1 MAKFPNPFARSA
13 APTPAQ
19 MPAPAAAPRAS
30 APAPI
35 PSDMIGGGAQDLI
48 KDATTASFVKD
59 VIEASK
65 TVPVLVDFWAPW
77 CGPCKTLSPI
87 IERQVRAAKG
97 KVKLVKMDIDAHP
110 SIAGQLGV
118 QSIPAVFA
126 FVDGRPIDGFMGALP
141 ENQVKAFID
150 RLIATNGAPDDGLE
164 GALESA
170 QAAFDEG
177 DVKSAAEIFAAV
189 LEEDK
194 ENIDALAGLAK
205 CYVASGDFDHAE
217 STLALVPPA
226 KQSHEKIV
234 GVRAMLDLARKAPS
248 AAATSALEA
257 AVASN
262 PNDHQ
267 SRFDLALAM
276 NAAGNKEGA
285 VDHLLEIFKRNRA
298 WNEEAARKQLVQFFE
313 AWGPKD
319 EMTLT
324 GRRRLSV
331 MLFA

>member
-1 MAKFPNPFARSA
+1 MAKFPNPFASRSA
-13 APTPAQ
+13 
-19 MPAPAAAPRAS
+19 APAAAPAAPRPAAAVPPAAAS
-30 APAPI
+30 L
-35 PSDMIGGGAQDLI
+35 DGMIGSAAADLI
-48 KDATTASFVKD
+48 KDTTTAAFMKD

-77 CGPCKTLSPI
+77 CGPCKALTPI
-87 IERQVRAAKG
+87 IEKLVRAAKG
-97 KVKLVKMDIDAHP
+97 KVRLVKMNIDDHP
-110 SIAGQLGV
+110 SVAGQLGV

-126 FVDGRPIDGFMGALP
+126 FVDGKPIDAFMGALP
-141 ENQVKAFID
+141 EGQVKTFID
-150 RLIATNGAPDDGLE
+150 RLIATNGSVDDGLA

-170 QAAFDEG
+170 NAAFEEG
-177 DVKSAAEIFAAV
+177 DVKSAAEIFAAI

-194 ENIDALAGLAK
+194 ENIEALAGLVK
-205 CYVASGDFDHAE
+205 CYVAAGDFEHAE
-217 STLALVPPA
+217 STLALAPPA
-226 KQSHEKIV
+226 KQNHATIAS
-234 GVRAMLDLARKAPS
+234 VRAMLDLARKAPS
-248 AAATSALEA
+248 AASTAALESA
-257 AVASN
+257 IASN

-267 SRFDLALAM
+267 ARYDLALAM

-285 VDHLLEIFKRNRA
+285 VDNLLEIFKRNRA

-319 EMTLT
+319 DMTLL

>member
-13 APTPAQ
+13 APDAAPQPAAR
-19 MPAPAAAPRAS
+19 APAA
-30 APAPI
+30 I

-48 KDATTASFVKD
+48 KDTTTANFVKD

-97 KVKLVKMDIDAHP
+97 KVKLVKMDIEAHP
-110 SIAGQLGV
+110 SIAGQMGV

-150 RLIATNGAPDDGLE
+150 RLIATNGGADEGLE
-164 GALESA
+164 GALASA
-170 QAAFDEG
+170 DAALAEG
-177 DVKSAAEIFAAV
+177 DAQGAAEIYAAV

-194 ENIDALAGLAK
+194 ENIQAIAGLAK
-205 CYVASGDFDHAE
+205 CYIASGDLAQAE
-217 STLALVPPA
+217 TTLALAPPA
-226 KQSHEKIV
+226 KQSHEAITS
-234 GVRAMLDLARKAPS
+234 VRALLELARKAPS
-248 AAATSALEA
+248 GASTAALEA
-257 AVASN
+257 SVARD

-267 SRFDLALAM
+267 ARYDLALAM

-285 VDHLLEIFKRNRA
+285 VDNLLEIFKRNKT
-298 WNEEAARKQLVQFFE
+298 WNDDAARKQLVQFFE

-319 EMTLT
+319 EMTLA

-331 MLFA
+331 MMFS

>member
-1 MAKFPNPFARSA
+1 MAA
-13 APTPAQ
+13 A
-19 MPAPAAAPRAS
+19 PAPAPARAT
-30 APAPI
+30 PAPI
-35 PSDMIGGGAQDLI
+35 PSDLIGGGLADLI

-97 KVKLVKMDIDAHP
+97 KVKLVKMDIEAHP
-110 SIAGQLGV
+110 SIAGQMGV

-150 RLIATNGAPDDGLE
+150 RLIATNGPADDGLE
-164 GALESA
+164 SALESA
-170 QAAFDEG
+170 NAALAEG
-177 DVKSAAEIFAAV
+177 DAQSAAEIFAAV

-194 ENIDALAGLAK
+194 ENLDALAGLAK
-205 CYVASGDFDHAE
+205 CYIASGDFEQAE
-217 STLALVPPA
+217 STLALAPPA
-226 KQSHEKIV
+226 KQTHATIT
-234 GVRAMLDLARKAPS
+234 GVRAMLELARKVPTGAS
-248 AAATSALEA
+248 TAALEA
-257 AVASN
+257 SVARD

-267 SRFDLALAM
+267 ARYDLALAM

-285 VDHLLEIFKRNRA
+285 VDNLLEIFKRNRA

-331 MLFA
+331 MLFS